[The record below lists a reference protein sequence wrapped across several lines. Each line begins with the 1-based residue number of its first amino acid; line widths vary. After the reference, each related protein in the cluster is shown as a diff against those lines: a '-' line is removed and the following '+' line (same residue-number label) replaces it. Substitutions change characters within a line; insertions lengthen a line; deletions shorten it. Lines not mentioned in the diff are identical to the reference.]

1 MGFSQ
6 FLKSNNKL
14 GELKKEA
21 GRGFRIG
28 EHLKNASRAI
38 QLGQDVGKV
47 MAVAALLVALESER
61 LPARHIFVEM
71 ILVAAANVM
80 QPKFNNWRYA
90 GAGPDDGGGKEL
102 SRLQVHHTS
111 FTRYTLED

>member
-1 MGFSQ
+1 MHATVE
-6 FLKSNNKL
+6 
-14 GELKKEA
+14 ELCDDA
-21 GRGFRIG
+21 GVA
-28 EHLKNASRAI
+28 NP
-38 QLGQDVGKV
+38 
-47 MAVAALLVALESER
+47 VAALLVALESER

-90 GAGPDDGGGKEL
+90 GAGPDDDGGEEL

-111 FTRYTLED
+111 FTRYTLEDSIMLPSLHTSRSKPPAPSSGSG

>member
-1 MGFSQ
+1 MYATVE
-6 FLKSNNKL
+6 
-14 GELKKEA
+14 ELCDD
-21 GRGFRIG
+21 
-28 EHLKNASRAI
+28 ASVANP
-38 QLGQDVGKV
+38 
-47 MAVAALLVALESER
+47 VAALLVALESER

-90 GAGPDDGGGKEL
+90 GAGPDDDGGEEL

-111 FTRYTLED
+111 FTRYTLEDSIMLPSLHTSRSKPAPSSGSG